1 MLWRREASWKDC
13 WNRQADKN
21 AAIMSITTMST
32 RSAAM
37 GITTMS
43 ITTMSMKSAVMSITT
58 VMGNAAVMTIAMSI
72 TMRTRYLPAGEGRR
86 RISTRRKNWT
96 SC

>member
-1 MLWRREASWKDC
+1 MLWRREASWQDC
-13 WNRQADKN
+13 WKRQADKN

-37 GITTMS
+37 G

-72 TMRTRYLPAGEGRR
+72 TMQLGKGDGA
-86 RISTRRKNWT
+86 
-96 SC
+96 

>member
-1 MLWRREASWKDC
+1 MLWRREASWQDC
-13 WNRQADKN
+13 WKRHADKN

-32 RSAAM
+32 RSAAL

-72 TMRTRYLPAGEGRR
+72 TMRTRYYQLGRET